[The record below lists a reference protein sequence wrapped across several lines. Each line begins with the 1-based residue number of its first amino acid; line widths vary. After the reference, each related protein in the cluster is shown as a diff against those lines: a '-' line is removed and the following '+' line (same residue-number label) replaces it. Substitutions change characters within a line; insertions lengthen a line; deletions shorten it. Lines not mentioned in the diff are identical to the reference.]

1 MVSVNLGPAK
11 VNEVEIILAELERSL
26 DLLERLELKVAAA
39 HLSAC
44 IDALKARAAD
54 ASFRPE

>member
-1 MVSVNLGPAK
+1 MVSVNLGPTR

-26 DLLERLELKVAAA
+26 DLLEQLELKVAAA

-44 IDALKARAAD
+44 IDALKAQAAD